1 MAHEASNRTHLAG
14 ELHAT
19 HPGEAHDGGS
29 RGVESG
35 GGVEDLWRFS
45 MLQVN
50 DGSRDP
56 DKLVWTCADW
66 RGKGLGS
73 SRRSSG
79 IEAFAPVSHD

>member
-1 MAHEASNRTHLAG
+1 MAQKASDVTHLAG

-29 RGVESG
+29 RGVESEG
-35 GGVEDLWRFS
+35 VVEDLGRIS

-56 DKLVWTCADW
+56 DKLV
-66 RGKGLGS
+66 
-73 SRRSSG
+73 
-79 IEAFAPVSHD
+79 